1 MEKQRMISE
10 RDDCLKNLEQ
20 DHRVKVDI
28 RYFHSFHIIS
38 YYISYSL
45 MN

>member
-28 RYFHSFHIIS
+28 RYIHIPS
-38 YYISYSL
+38 YYVSYSL